1 VPDSGGDWAALRSPR
16 RPVPERVAPLI
27 ATVEMAPVEALD
39 VAELVVVGLTC
50 SVASV
55 PESRVP
61 AS

>member
-1 VPDSGGDWAALRSPR
+1 
-16 RPVPERVAPLI
+16 
-27 ATVEMAPVEALD
+27 MAPVEALD